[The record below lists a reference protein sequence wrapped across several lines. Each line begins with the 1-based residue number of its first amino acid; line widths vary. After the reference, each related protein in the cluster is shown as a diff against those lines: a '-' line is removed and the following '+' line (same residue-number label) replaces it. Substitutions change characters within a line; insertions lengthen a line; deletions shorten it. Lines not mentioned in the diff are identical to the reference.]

1 MYINTDLKGDN
12 CMEVRKHRCDND
24 IWVWGEYDF
33 YINNKIVAQLRRQLI
48 GTDYAYVYFL
58 PSIYRDNNS
67 TRIDIRYKTTDE
79 ILQSAIKIVKKKL
92 YIIVSNTLCEI
103 QKTNIEQ

>member
-48 GTDYAYVYFL
+48 GTNYVYLYFL
-58 PSIYRDNNS
+58 PTVYRDNDC
-67 TRIDIRYKTTDE
+67 TRIDIRYMTYDT
-79 ILQSAIKIVKKKL
+79 ILQNAIKIVKKKL
-92 YIIVSNTLCEI
+92 YIMASNTLSEI
-103 QKTNIEQ
+103 QKTKIEQ